1 MECACK
7 TGLPV
12 NVDKWKIRCTQIP
25 FFGHIVSASG
35 LRPDPQKLDMI
46 NNMDP
51 FTSLADLQ
59 PFLGMTQVLSH
70 YVPNLA
76 SHSAALWDLT
86 KGSSEFL
93 WQPHHQLAVD
103 KIKEAISSTNLLQY
117 FGGRTPVTIQ
127 VDASLHALG
136 ATLFQDK
143 GPIEYRSKLLT
154 EKGSWYSNIEGEMLA
169 VVNGLEKFH
178 YYVYGKQVTVETSH
192 WRRFS
197 RNISQQLLHVL
208 QG

>member
-59 PFLGMTQVLSH
+59 PFLGMTQLLSH

-127 VDASLHALG
+127 VDASL
-136 ATLFQDK
+136 
-143 GPIEYRSKLLT
+143 
-154 EKGSWYSNIEGEMLA
+154 LA

-178 YYVYGKQVTVETSH
+178 YYAYGKQVTVETSH